1 MTKEQFI
8 HQAVIAMCANPKCYT
23 YNGLDSYSVMVRE
36 AENLARALENEDH
49 DFDFDNSNSGESM
62 ETLVEQ
68 ISDSLQSIV
77 DAIEKPTG
85 KDLSTFQEIVY
96 QLNEIRS
103 QIAGGLA
110 VNVRQEQS

>member
-1 MTKEQFI
+1 
-8 HQAVIAMCANPKCYT
+8 MCANPKCFDY
-23 YNGLDSYSVMVRE
+23 GKLSSYAGMVSE
-36 AENLARALENEDH
+36 AESLASMLEKYDH
-49 DFDFDNSNSGESM
+49 YFDVNYGSSGESM
-62 ETLVEQ
+62 ETSVEQ

-77 DAIEKPTG
+77 NAIEKPTG

-110 VNVRQEQS
+110 VNVMQEQS

>member
-1 MTKEQFI
+1 MTRDNFI
-8 HQAVIAMCANPKCYT
+8 QRAVIAMCANPKCYN
-23 YNGLDSYSVMVRE
+23 YNGLDNYALMVRE

-62 ETLVEQ
+62 ETLIES

>member
-1 MTKEQFI
+1 MTKDNFI
-8 HQAVIAMCANPKCYT
+8 QRAVIAMCANPKCYT

-36 AENLARALENEDH
+36 AENLARALEKNDH
-49 DFDFDNSNSGESM
+49 EFDLDNSSGGSM

-77 DAIEKPTG
+77 DAIEKPSG
-85 KDLSTFQEIVY
+85 KDLSTFQEIVH

-110 VNVRQEQS
+110 VNVRQEES

>member
-8 HQAVIAMCANPKCYT
+8 HQAVIAMCANPKCFDYGKL
-23 YNGLDSYSVMVRE
+23 NSYAGMVRE
-36 AENLARALENEDH
+36 AEALASMLENKDH

-62 ETLVEQ
+62 ETLVES

-85 KDLSTFQEIVY
+85 NDLSTFQEIVY

>member
-8 HQAVIAMCANPKCYT
+8 HQAVIAMCANPKCYD
-23 YNGLDSYSVMVRE
+23 YNGLNSYTLMVHE
-36 AENLARALENEDH
+36 AEKLAHTLENEDH

-110 VNVRQEQS
+110 VNVTKDES